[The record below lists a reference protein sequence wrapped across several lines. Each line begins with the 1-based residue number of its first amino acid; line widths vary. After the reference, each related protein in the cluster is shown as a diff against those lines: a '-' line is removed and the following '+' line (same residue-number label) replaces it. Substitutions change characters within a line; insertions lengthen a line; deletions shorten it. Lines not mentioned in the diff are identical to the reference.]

1 MLPSVSLSGAFL
13 IMLSVIALPA
23 PFPASC
29 HIPETAQLKIL
40 LGSMFLVVS
49 TVIWPYCSCNH
60 GSTGHLGNTGCGLL
74 AYLIVDRK
82 QSESER
88 ERPRGQLYSSGAH
101 PKALAPSSTSHHVK
115 IHHFPAAGNPDQAL
129 STQALT
135 FLLWLLSEVYIDC

>member
-1 MLPSVSLSGAFL
+1 MNMLPSVSLSGAFL

-23 PFPASC
+23 PFPGSC
-29 HIPETAQLKIL
+29 HTPEMAQLKIL

-101 PKALAPSSTSHHVK
+101 PKALAPSSYILSCK
-115 IHHFPAAGNPDQAL
+115 DQ
-129 STQALT
+129 
-135 FLLWLLSEVYIDC
+135 LLPCSSKP